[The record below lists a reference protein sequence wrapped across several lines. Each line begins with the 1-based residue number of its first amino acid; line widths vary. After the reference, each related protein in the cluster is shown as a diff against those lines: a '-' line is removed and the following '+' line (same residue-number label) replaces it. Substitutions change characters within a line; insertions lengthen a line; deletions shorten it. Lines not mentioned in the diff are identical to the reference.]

1 METTDEHNETTN
13 GAAPD
18 RRPQPAPAP
27 APVAAGARSP
37 FDLNAQQKKLLVV
50 VLLVHLIV
58 ARFTLRDLRR
68 RPAAAVRGPKRL
80 WRVWATTNT
89 SGSVAYWLVG
99 RRRGVTAPFDPEA

>member
-1 METTDEHNETTN
+1 MDLTDEQGETTN
-13 GAAPD
+13 GSSPD
-18 RRPQPAPAP
+18 RRPEPEVVPAPSDAP
-27 APVAAGARSP
+27 GRSP
-37 FDLNAQQKKLLVV
+37 FDLNAQQKKVLIV
-50 VLLVHLIV
+50 VLVVHLIL

-99 RRRGVTAPFDPEA
+99 RRRGAMAPLDPEA